1 MLPLQESYAPRSPF
15 AVTAES
21 SRGREVPEEP
31 HPFKGPFQIDLE
43 RIVRSKAF
51 RRLMHKTQV
60 FLAPRGDHFLTRLTH
75 TMEVSLTAR
84 AVAGALGLNLQLTE
98 AICMG
103 HDLGHSPFGH
113 LGETTLAE
121 VHRGGF
127 RHNRQSVRVVEL
139 LENDGRGLN
148 VNWEV
153 RQGILRHSKSRKG
166 IEGTPNPELD
176 TLEAQTAKIA
186 DALAYVSHDAD
197 DAIRAGIIS
206 EDDLPRPV
214 VAALGTDR
222 SRWSE
227 VFVAG
232 IVESSRDI
240 LGDGPSERDQSP
252 AVRMGNVVSEAAN
265 ALRDFLFERVYE
277 PASLGEQ
284 AERAR
289 AVIRLLYRYFAEHP
303 DRVPPDYSVRGEEP
317 HQVALDYVSGMTDSY
332 ALRVADAI
340 EPGVTHGF
348 AEQGVSLSMPIS
360 PETAA
365 DGR

>member
-103 HDLGHSPFGH
+103 HDL
-113 LGETTLAE
+113 

-303 DRVPPDYSVRGEEP
+303 GRVPPDYSVRGEEP